1 MAYLFSD
8 FVRQLRSREQHAMA
22 TTGIRRPSIAG
33 IEEHVSSRALPQ
45 VRGAISAKK
54 QELAL
59 KDISTSR
66 EQFGQRMGL
75 ARERLSL
82 GRRSFDVGKKMFP
95 WSVGLR
101 AADIGLAGLSG
112 FQQLKQQDIEV
123 AGLRKYRADI
133 LRAVR

>member
-8 FVRQLRSREQHAMA
+8 FVRQLRTREQVSMA
-22 TTGIRRPSIAG
+22 QRGIRRPSMAG
-33 IEEHVSSRALPQ
+33 IEEYVSSRALPQ
-45 VRGAISAKK
+45 VRGAIAAKE

-59 KDISTSR
+59 EDISTSR
-66 EQFGQRMGL
+66 QQFGERMSL
-75 ARERLSL
+75 ARRP
-82 GRRSFDVGKKMFP
+82 FDIGKKMFP

-112 FQQLKQQDIEV
+112 FQQLKQQDIEA

-133 LRAVR
+133 LKAVK